1 MKLYE
6 YEGKSL
12 LREMG
17 IPTPDGSVAGNL
29 KEATIAAESLGYPVV
44 VKGQVLQGGRGK
56 AGAIRIAQNK
66 EALILSANEIRDMQ
80 IGTEKID
87 RLLIEKQI
95 TIAQE
100 IYLGIS
106 FDPQSTMPLLLVSTH
121 GGVDIESV
129 AKQRPHELIKIP
141 LDPLETPTLQH
152 MSAMALQIGL
162 TGKTLEQVSEIFL
175 KLINCYFT
183 HEAITAEINPLIIDP
198 HGKAWAAD
206 AKFEIDDSALFRLK
220 AVEHFTRKQ
229 EIGDPLEAEARAA
242 GVSYVRLNHEGN
254 IGLIAGGAGLGMATM
269 DTVYFYG
276 GIPANF
282 LDLSGMATP
291 EKTAAALNIVLKTP
305 GVEGVFINAFG
316 GINNCREMAEGI
328 VRVVE
333 DINPPQVITV
343 KMRGH
348 SQDEG
353 WALLEAKNIPV
364 VKHGTTDEGI
374 ILLLEEMRKK
384 GVKTGGHPDK

>member
-29 KEATIAAESLGYPVV
+29 KEATIAAETLGYPVI

-56 AGAIRIAQNK
+56 AGAIQFAQNK
-66 EALILSANEIRDMQ
+66 EALIRSANEIRDMQ

-87 RLLIEKQI
+87 RLLIEKQMS
-95 TIAQE
+95 IAQE

-106 FDPQSTMPLLLVSTH
+106 FDPQTAMPLLLISTH

-129 AKQRPHELIKIP
+129 AKQRPHELIKKQ

-162 TGKTLEQVSEIFL
+162 TGKTLVQVSEILL

-198 HGKAWAAD
+198 QGKAWASD
-206 AKFEIDDSALFRLK
+206 AKVEIDDSALFRLK
-220 AVEHFTRKQ
+220 AVKHFRRKQ
-229 EIGDPLEAEARAA
+229 EIEDPLEVEARAA
-242 GVSYVRLNHEGN
+242 GVSYVRLNNKGN
-254 IGLIAGGAGLGMATM
+254 IGLIAGGAGVGMATM
-269 DTVYFYG
+269 DTVYFYNG
-276 GIPANF
+276 VPANF
-282 LDLSGMATP
+282 LDLGGIATS
-291 EKTAAALNIVLKTP
+291 EKTAAALKIVLKTP
-305 GVEGVFINAFG
+305 GVEGIFINAFG
-316 GINNCREMAEGI
+316 GINNCREMAQGI
-328 VRVVE
+328 VKVIE
-333 DINPPQVITV
+333 ELHPDQVITV

-353 WALLEAKNIPV
+353 WSLLEAKDIPI
-364 VKHGTTDEGI
+364 VKYGTTEEG
-374 ILLLEEMRKK
+374 ILLLLDEMKK
-384 GVKTGGHPDK
+384 KE